1 LIGYYDYTKKSSLL
15 QPILINNPMKNPRNQ
30 QEKKAK
36 AKALVLSPLLF
47 CRVQL
52 LDESIH
58 AKGLTTTPPLGKSC
72 CIKALCI
79 NVFKVVGWA
88 GVKIKRCQLDEPT
101 TTGSLGARGAKYHN
115 HAPQHD
121 IA

>member
-1 LIGYYDYTKKSSLL
+1 
-15 QPILINNPMKNPRNQ
+15 MKNPRNQ

>member
-1 LIGYYDYTKKSSLL
+1 
-15 QPILINNPMKNPRNQ
+15 MKNPRNQ

-36 AKALVLSPLLF
+36 TKGLVLSPLLF

-52 LDESIH
+52 LDESIY
-58 AKGLTTTPPLGKSC
+58 AKGLTTTSSLDKRCRLKVLYFNG
-72 CIKALCI
+72 
-79 NVFKVVGWA
+79 FKVVGGA
-88 GVKIKRCQLDEPT
+88 VVKMKWCQLDEAT
-101 TTGSLGARGAKYHN
+101 TPVTLGARGAKYHN